1 MSVTQLS
8 KLLVAAVALAGIV
21 GCSGIE
27 NPISRQF
34 NWFHYVDA
42 ESIRASCRPG
52 ALDQYRFVYNADW
65 SEQVRAYDLRASALQ
80 DGSAILWT
88 QVFGG
93 YSTFNATNFSITD
106 PLAGSRGTSGQVRIT
121 PDQYR
126 ALVQALDASG
136 FREATPTGLRLESWD
151 FYWVVAAC
159 MDGQFHFNAWRYPS
173 PGFAAL
179 KFPTWLFALDGTGV
193 PPNPPRPV
201 NSAEEYTNSEF
212 PRSLQPGGN
221 PYTFEL
227 IVGSNGLAGLP
238 PSLF

>member
-1 MSVTQLS
+1 MRSAPLS
-8 KLLVAAVALAGIV
+8 KLVAAAALACLVA
-21 GCSGIE
+21 CSGID
-27 NPISRQF
+27 NSISRSF

-52 ALDQYRFVYNADW
+52 ALDQYRFVYNANW
-65 SEQVRAYDLRASALQ
+65 NEQVRAYDLRASALQ

-88 QVFGG
+88 RVFGG
-93 YSTFNATNFSITD
+93 TSTLNVTNLSLTD
-106 PLAGSRGTSGQVRIT
+106 PLAGSRGTAGQVRIT

-126 ALVQALDASG
+126 GLLQALDASG
-136 FREATPTGLRLESWD
+136 FREATPIGLRLESWD
-151 FYWVVAAC
+151 FYWVAAAC

-227 IVGSNGLAGLP
+227 IVGKNGLAGLP